1 MRREVRRLL
10 AGALAGAGLVL
21 ITSPARAECP
31 YFVVPPATDAAR
43 SAREIVVGT
52 VVENVGDQLYDFRL
66 RIDRVLRGPA
76 TAGDVRRFDSL
87 YPGWPLVEAGGTLI
101 GPCEAIPG
109 WRGNVIVL
117 ALDALAPDGKTRY
130 NAASWISGVPLHRDD
145 VPRTTLAEMEA
156 LAGMPRTDPAP
167 STTGGADRTV
177 QAIPLV
183 VLVSAGACGLVLA
196 IRWTGRSRR
205 REPQSAAPTAPGT
218 GDARSRYSGP

>member
-1 MRREVRRLL
+1 MGRVVRWLL
-10 AGALAGAGLVL
+10 AGALTGAGLAL
-21 ITSPARAECP
+21 LASPVRAECP

-66 RIDRVLRGPA
+66 RIDRVLRGP
-76 TAGDVRRFDSL
+76 GSVGEVRRFESL
-87 YPGWPLVEAGGTLI
+87 YPRWPLIEAGGTLI
-101 GPCEAIPG
+101 GPCEPIPG

-130 NAASWISGVPLHRDD
+130 NAASWISGVPPYRHD

-167 STTGGADRTV
+167 WIVGGTDPTV
-177 QAIPLV
+177 QAFPLA
-183 VLVSAGACGLVLA
+183 VLVSAGACGLFLA
-196 IRWTGRSRR
+196 LRWTGRPRR
-205 REPQSAAPTAPGT
+205 RTP
-218 GDARSRYSGP
+218 

>member
-1 MRREVRRLL
+1 MGRAVRWLL
-10 AGALAGAGLVL
+10 AGTLAGVGLVL
-21 ITSPARAECP
+21 VASPALAECP
-31 YFVVPPATDAAR
+31 YYVVPPATDAAR

-76 TAGDVRRFDSL
+76 TVGEVRRFESL
-87 YPGWPLVEAGGTLI
+87 YPRWPLIEAAGTLI
-101 GPCEAIPG
+101 GPCEPIPG

-167 STTGGADRTV
+167 SIAGSTDRTV
-177 QAIPLV
+177 HAPPLV
-183 VLVSAGACGLVLA
+183 VVVIAGGCGLILA
-196 IRWTGRSRR
+196 LRSTGRSRR
-205 REPQSAAPTAPGT
+205 RTPQSPPTAP
-218 GDARSRYSGP
+218 